1 MTANFEQQD
10 RLVTLRGGLDPSDA
24 QLLRSLLEGNG
35 VKVFMNGEYMSSV
48 HPAVRADIMVRAS
61 DWKEAEQV
69 IQKVATMPRC
79 AIPTRLDEDG
89 EERAC
94 EQCGSTRVHRFEG
107 EVPTFIPGIRLAAQK
122 QDDWFH
128 CLQCDSYYKDKRSR
142 FSGLPFALMWSACV
156 GLFVICLY
164 WLIDWLKYL

>member
-35 VKVFMNGEYMSSV
+35 IKVFMNGEHMSAV

-61 DWKEAEQV
+61 EWKEAEQV

-94 EQCGSTRVHRFEG
+94 AQCGSTRVHRFEG

-142 FSGLPFALMWSACV
+142 FSGLPFALIWSAFV